1 MNETLL
7 LILTWLP
14 VVAESGLLVFAAKF
28 LAKKIKD
35 HFSIPEKQ
43 LQEAKQL
50 KSEMRQ
56 LNSYNAK
63 LAEDNQKLQTQIHNL
78 TMQLKG
84 FINYGEDVKKN

>member
-1 MNETLL
+1 MNDTLL
-7 LILTWLP
+7 LVLTWLP

-35 HFSIPEKQ
+35 HFSIPEKS
-43 LQEAKQL
+43 LQETKEL
-50 KSEMRQ
+50 KAEMKK

-63 LAEDNQKLQTQIHNL
+63 LAEENEKLQSQLNNL

-84 FINYGEDVKKN
+84 HLNYGEDVKKN